1 MMSEPAAPP
10 VWKELTIALVR
21 TTTRN
26 SCCSLPA
33 LRQVSVTDLR
43 CSPVQ
48 HEVKSLA
55 DALSAFFTKL
65 KSCSATLPVP
75 PPPPDEKEPALEPP
89 KLHDS
94 SSISPLCLSSVDS
107 PSTPSILRK

>member
-1 MMSEPAAPP
+1 M
-10 VWKELTIALVR
+10 ALVS
-21 TTTRN
+21 TMVRN

-33 LRQVSVTDLR
+33 LRQTSVTVFR

-48 HEVKSLA
+48 Q
-55 DALSAFFTKL
+55 ALKRLGEDLSVFFTKL

-75 PPPPDEKEPALEPP
+75 PPPPLENAPALVPP

-94 SSISPLCLSSVDS
+94 SSISSLCLSSVDS
-107 PSTPSILRK
+107 PLPPSIFRK